1 MANENKDIIRVEDTE
16 ANLPTTLIS
25 GQLGFTTDTNKLGH
39 LMLDGVT
46 MQWFTSTDDSWIYW
60 SGAGWGGVTTDSPD
74 GKFHIWTGSAGS
86 VSADTNM
93 NELVLENDG
102 DCGMTILA
110 PDIYDCTVCF
120 GSPSDNQGAIV
131 NWNHDDDEF
140 KIDTIGEFKLYTND
154 GTVALYVHDT
164 QDALLATSLGIN
176 IGMTTAA
183 TEVLE
188 VGGNA
193 KIKGHIYQ
201 TDDYNDKH
209 VWGVFNQCSITH
221 DNTDMVLNSQEAGSG
236 NFAFNGGNI
245 RIDDDHYIGLDS
257 DTDLLQLSSGT
268 LKVNGNI
275 IVDDNGYIGLDS
287 DTNLL
292 QLAADTLRVYG
303 SVKIADDT
311 YVGNVIN
318 PNLIK
323 LTSGSV
329 VEVNGNIQIDNN
341 AYIGLDADTDS
352 GYIGCDSD
360 SDLLQLTSSNLEVLG
375 DCSHNADSQKN
386 YFGAGDDCSITY
398 DGTNMIFDSQE
409 VGSGNFTFNGG
420 NIQIDDDHYI
430 GLDSDTDLLQLS
442 SSILK
447 LNGSL
452 QINDDAYI
460 GIDSDTDLMRL
471 YSGRLYLD
479 GILQLTDVIYAPDG
493 TAPYRFANSAS
504 GMFHAGSDELGFQI
518 GATEKVR
525 IDGSGN
531 VGIQTTAP
539 STALD
544 VNGNGRFR
552 SIGSTASAGALHYTA
567 DGTLTTNTSDER
579 LKENIKPI
587 KNALDKICNL
597 DGISFDWKD
606 EKNTKRN
613 IGMLA
618 QKVEKVIPELV
629 FTNVVDG
636 YKGIH
641 YDKMVAVLIE
651 AIKEL
656 NYKIS

>member
-1 MANENKDIIRVEDTE
+1 MANLNYDIIRVEDTE
-16 ANLPTTLIS
+16 ANLQTTLIS

-39 LMLDGVT
+39 LMQDGIT

-120 GSPSDNQGAIV
+120 GSPSDNQGSII
-131 NWNHDDDEF
+131 NWNHDDDEL

-154 GTVALYVHDT
+154 GTAALYVYDT

-183 TEVLE
+183 SEVLE

-209 VWGVFNQCSITH
+209 VWGVFNQCTITH

-275 IVDDNGYIGLDS
+275 LVDDNGYIGLDS

-329 VEVNGNIQIDNN
+329 VEVNGNIQINDN
-341 AYIGLDADTDS
+341 AYIGSDSDTDLLRLTTGQLRVAGNVRIADS
-352 GYIGCDSD
+352 GYIGCASD

-375 DCSHNADSQKN
+375 DCSHNANSQKN
-386 YFGAGDDCSITY
+386 YWGAGNDCSITY
-398 DGTNMIFDSQE
+398 DGSNMIFNSQE
-409 VGSGNFTFNGG
+409 VGSGDFILNGG
-420 NIQIDDDHYI
+420 KI
-430 GLDSDTDLLQLS
+430 GVNTATPSYPLTVYDASLSEIVTLTNNVAGFIRSDES
-442 SSILK
+442 
-447 LNGSL
+447 N
-452 QINDDAYI
+452 
-460 GIDSDTDLMRL
+460 
-471 YSGRLYLD
+471 
-479 GILQLTDVIYAPDG
+479 TDV
-493 TAPYRFANSAS
+493 R
-504 GMFHAGSDELGFQI
+504 MGSITNHDLGFYTNDTI
-518 GATEKVR
+518 HMTLNT
-525 IDGSGN
+525 SGVLN
-531 VGIQTTAP
+531 IAN
-539 STALD
+539 L
-544 VNGNGRFR
+544 
-552 SIGSTASAGALHYTA
+552 TASLPVATDASKNLVSVAKSSAYTPTNVSTDRAFDA
-567 DGTLTTNTSDER
+567 DTVAIAELADVVGTLIADLQTA
-579 LKENIKPI
+579 NI
-587 KNALDKICNL
+587 L
-597 DGISFDWKD
+597 G
-606 EKNTKRN
+606 
-613 IGMLA
+613 
-618 QKVEKVIPELV
+618 
-629 FTNVVDG
+629 
-636 YKGIH
+636 
-641 YDKMVAVLIE
+641 
-651 AIKEL
+651 
-656 NYKIS
+656 